1 MSVNFVTK
9 KLEGQTLGDQLNDI
23 VEKVQEDSGTESDED
38 IELTEGESDN
48 VDSGISLNLR
58 SAARLGGRSRQLT
71 PLAKEPVAVF
81 FSETMIVGEDNDNHS
96 SEEELEDIIGSA
108 RKKVYVN
115 GTVPTATKT
124 APGRMSAV
132 EKRKWSEVEQGARTG
147 SGSSADE
154 EVSELMEGVYT
165 PVQFCT
171 SPPLN
176 VYKPR
181 RSQSPPPKLFHM
193 APSGVDQEQALGTE
207 QRPANQTNLREGQR
221 SAGAFRPRVRGSGVL
236 VLRGQEEDDEGEER
250 SPNKRHR
257 TTPRP
262 HNIPRP
268 SLDFEKMQQIKTK
281 VVTSWRQGAELSLFC
296 W

>member
-1 MSVNFVTK
+1 MRQVFPRRECNLHPV
-9 KLEGQTLGDQLNDI
+9 LD
-23 VEKVQEDSGTESDED
+23 
-38 IELTEGESDN
+38 

-154 EVSELMEGVYT
+154 EVSFKIKELRKFSLILY
-165 PVQFCT
+165 
-171 SPPLN
+171 S
-176 VYKPR
+176 
-181 RSQSPPPKLFHM
+181 RS
-193 APSGVDQEQALGTE
+193 
-207 QRPANQTNLREGQR
+207 
-221 SAGAFRPRVRGSGVL
+221 
-236 VLRGQEEDDEGEER
+236 
-250 SPNKRHR
+250 
-257 TTPRP
+257 
-262 HNIPRP
+262 IY
-268 SLDFEKMQQIKTK
+268 
-281 VVTSWRQGAELSLFC
+281 
-296 W
+296 